1 MGHISRFQRIA
12 ALRPKVAEG
21 KKARFGLRLCQNV
34 ALNHVHA
41 GTLI

>member
-21 KKARFGLRLCQNV
+21 KKRQIRLTFT
-34 ALNHVHA
+34 AKRGA
-41 GTLI
+41 